1 MLGRFLPRQVLVVHQ
16 GVEVSIKGR
25 KFVPGNT
32 VVQLLNSSLKI
43 DYILVQIYMQIDT
56 ANTNIY
62 TNQYSKYEYLFANT
76 YMHFAGA
83 YVFFLFLSRA
93 FLVI

>member
-1 MLGRFLPRQVLVVHQ
+1 M
-16 GVEVSIKGR
+16 SIKGR
-25 KFVPGNT
+25 KFIPGNT

-56 ANTNIY
+56 TNTNIY
-62 TNQYSKYEYLFANT
+62 TNQYSKYEYIFAIT

>member
-1 MLGRFLPRQVLVVHQ
+1 M
-16 GVEVSIKGR
+16 
-25 KFVPGNT
+25 
-32 VVQLLNSSLKI
+32 KI
-43 DYILVQIYMQIDT
+43 DT
-56 ANTNIY
+56 TNTNIY
-62 TNQYSKYEYLFANT
+62 TNSKYSKYEYIFAIT